1 MGIQDGDIEAVNP
14 DKMETVKELL
24 KNMID
29 EEENEILTILQ
40 GEEATEEEVQ
50 AIESFIE
57 EEYDEI
63 EVEIHKGNQ
72 PIYSFIFSVE

>member
-1 MGIQDGDIEAVNP
+1 M
-14 DKMETVKELL
+14 L